1 MTTGRDTPLREYGGI
16 YLRGVLMGAADIVPG
31 VSGGTIAF
39 ITGIYD
45 RLIAAISAVDHRVAM
60 LILRGQWRAAVT
72 AVDGGFLL
80 ALLLGIGT
88 SVASLAHLISWLLAV
103 YPLLVWAFFFGLIA
117 GSALVLV
124 RHVSHWQL
132 ATGTALVG
140 GVLVAAGIALSPAT
154 QLGEGNL
161 ALFAAGFV
169 AICAMILPGIS
180 GSFILV
186 LLGMYGPVL
195 AAVEGFDVLALGILG
210 AGAVFGLLLF
220 SRLLD
225 WLLTHFHAA
234 CMALL
239 TGFLV
244 GSLLVVWP
252 WKAAR
257 DTDVGGVVAQ
267 GGALQWPMSPG
278 TFTGLTGEPAQVL
291 SCVLLMLAGLAAV
304 LLIERRWGDDGP

>member
-1 MTTGRDTPLREYGGI
+1 
-16 YLRGVLMGAADIVPG
+16 
-31 VSGGTIAF
+31 
-39 ITGIYD
+39 
-45 RLIAAISAVDHRVAM
+45 
-60 LILRGQWRAAVT
+60 
-72 AVDGGFLL
+72 
-80 ALLLGIGT
+80 
-88 SVASLAHLISWLLAV
+88 
-103 YPLLVWAFFFGLIA
+103 
-117 GSALVLV
+117 
-124 RHVSHWQL
+124 
-132 ATGTALVG
+132 
-140 GVLVAAGIALSPAT
+140 
-154 QLGEGNL
+154 

-210 AGAVFGLLLF
+210 AGAVCGLLLF

-225 WLLTHFHAA
+225 WLLTHFHAT

-239 TGFLV
+239 TGFLI

-257 DTDVGGVVAQ
+257 DTDVGGVAAQ
-267 GGALQWPMSPG
+267 GSVLQWPMSPG
-278 TFTGLTGEPAQVL
+278 TFTGLTGEPAQVS

>member
-1 MTTGRDTPLREYGGI
+1 MTVERESVLREYGGI

-45 RLIAAISAVDHRVAM
+45 RLIAAISAVDHHTAM
-60 LILRGQWRAAVT
+60 RLLRGQWRSAGT
-72 AVDGGFLL
+72 AIDGGFLL
-80 ALLLGIGT
+80 ALGLGIVT
-88 SVASLAHLISWLLAV
+88 SIATLAHLLGWLLEAH
-103 YPLLVWAFFFGLIA
+103 PLLVWAFFFGLIA
-117 GSALVLV
+117 GSAFLLV
-124 RHVSHWQL
+124 RHVSHWQGL
-132 ATGTALVG
+132 TVAALVT
-140 GVLVAAGIALSPAT
+140 GVMVAAGIALLPAT
-154 QLGEGNL
+154 QLGDGKL
-161 ALFAAGFV
+161 ALFVAGFL

-195 AAVEGFDVLALGILG
+195 AAVEDFRLLALAILA
-210 AGAVFGLLLF
+210 AGAACGLLVF
-220 SRLLD
+220 SRLLN

-239 TGFLV
+239 TGFLI

-257 DTDVGGVVAQ
+257 DTAAGGVALETTV
-267 GGALQWPMSPG
+267 LQWPLSPG
-278 TFTGLTGEPAQVL
+278 AFVELSGEPSRVL
-291 SCVLLMLAGLAAV
+291 PCVLLMLAGFAAV
-304 LLIERRWGDDGP
+304 WLIERRWGDDGS